1 MDSVVSWVVVVAI
14 AIMGLVCFVNSLPT
28 KETHAYDAYN
38 AKLEK
43 SSWL

>member
-1 MDSVVSWVVVVAI
+1 MDSVVSWVVLATVAI
-14 AIMGLVCFVNSLPT
+14 IGLIYFIKSLPM